1 MIFNFHS
8 EIENQ
13 NAVRLSTRVVK
24 SNSRLNFYEKWLKRS
39 WGTQFQD
46 DPTTGCVGATW
57 FSLFG
62 RQNLRF

>member
-13 NAVRLSTRVVK
+13 NVVRLSTRVVE
-24 SNSRLNFYEKWLKRS
+24 SNSRLNFYEKRLKRS

-46 DPTTGCVGATW
+46 DPTTDFGATW